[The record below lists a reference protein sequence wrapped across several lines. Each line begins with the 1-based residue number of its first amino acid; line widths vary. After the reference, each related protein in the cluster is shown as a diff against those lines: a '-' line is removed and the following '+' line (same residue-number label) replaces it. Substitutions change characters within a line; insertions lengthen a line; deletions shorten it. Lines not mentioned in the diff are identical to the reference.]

1 MEVET
6 NNEDWRGDMPELL
19 SSKDLVRT
27 IQDRFEFLRDAV
39 LRVIE
44 LYVENEGLK
53 QENERLQVELRSRRR
68 QGDIWRKKYHSLKK
82 GKRHA

>member
-1 MEVET
+1 
-6 NNEDWRGDMPELL
+6 MPELL